1 LEISGVSVKTKPI
14 LVVWGAALMVALIA
28 VGLIWWRH
36 RDLYLAS
43 DKGPPNR
50 ARSYGTGRYVSDIR
64 LGWCNNDGKVIA
76 HNFFTDSLSVTVF
89 LQNFDGWLLA
99 QGNNE
104 PRLLPSDLKPEELK
118 NYDSLTTLKGTSTKL
133 TPEQEAQLQTLQS
146 KINHWITQERA
157 NLRLMIA
164 GHVFVTIPP
173 FDATAPPTYGTGE
186 FAGETYNRVVF
197 HLEAPKDPDELETW
211 RSIIRA
217 VGTDCGA
224 QISVARPITGRS
236 DALRIPTLVNADAIY
251 GRGANSVHRS
261 LPLVPP
267 MRQAAAAIAVIFT
280 IAAIVSAGVGTRAL
294 RDGRGLGL
302 AQNKE
307 PPWSLARIV
316 FAWWLAI
323 CVGSFAYLWA
333 LMGEHRNILSKTV
346 PLLLGIQ
353 GTTMV
358 ISAGVARTR
367 TARAS
372 QGFFNDLISEKGEP
386 EVSRLQMLV
395 WNVVLGV
402 VFIWQSVFE
411 WKMPEFD
418 ATLMTLLGISSTA
431 YLGFKFVT
439 K

>member
-1 LEISGVSVKTKPI
+1 MKKKRI
-14 LVVWGAALMVALIA
+14 LVVWGAALMVAIIA

-36 RDLYLAS
+36 RDLYLMG

-99 QGNNE
+99 QGHNE
-104 PRLLPSDLKPEELK
+104 PRLLPADVKFEELK
-118 NYDSLTTLKGTSTKL
+118 SYDSLRDLRGTSTKL
-133 TPEQEAQLQTLQS
+133 TQEQEMQLQALQS
-146 KINHWITQERA
+146 KINHWIIQERS

-164 GHVFVTIPP
+164 GHVFATIPP
-173 FDATAPPTYGTGE
+173 FDATAPPTYGTGD
-186 FAGETYNRVVF
+186 FDGETYNRVVF
-197 HLEAPKDPDELETW
+197 HLEAPKDPEELETW

-236 DALRIPTLVNADAIY
+236 DALRMPTLVNADAIY
-251 GRGANSVHRS
+251 GVGAMSIQRQ

-294 RDGRGLGL
+294 RDAREPGL

-358 ISAGVARTR
+358 ISAGFARTR
-367 TARAS
+367 AARAS

-395 WNVVLGV
+395 WNIVLGV
-402 VFIWQSVFE
+402 VFVWQSVFE

-439 K
+439 DNSRRHA